1 MLTVEHRSL
10 GANLSRCLR
19 GSGVASGSPPTA
31 AADAA
36 ISHNRLLIAT
46 GAHPSRLP
54 PRTPIPRASRSLY
67 LRLIDG
73 GICRSEAVASTREW
87 ISLRPRV
94 HYLQGGLNNTA
105 TAGAHQTGAPIY
117 GIYLGTSGLAEEL
130 KPFFRLPGIEP
141 DGCLHVDDEFRAK
154 IRRLADEWLRGEWPT
169 TSPGT

>member
-36 ISHNRLLIAT
+36 ISHNRLLVAT
-46 GAHPSRLP
+46 GAHPSCLP

-73 GICRSEAVASTREW
+73 GICTEAVASTREW

-105 TAGAHQTGAPIY
+105 MAGAHQTGAPKA
-117 GIYLGTSGLAEEL
+117 LD
-130 KPFFRLPGIEP
+130 LPGGAPQSGVEYRY
-141 DGCLHVDDEFRAK
+141 DGAIPAA
-154 IRRLADEWLRGEWPT
+154 IRKLP
-169 TSPGT
+169 